1 MREILNLLS
10 SLISIYMMLI
20 FIRIILSWFSN
31 VSYGGIQEF
40 LGRITD
46 PYLNWFRRFSFLRV
60 GVLDLSPIV
69 ALAFLSLVNRFFA
82 TLVRYGSVSIGIIF
96 AMMLQAVWGAV
107 SFFIGFLIILL
118 LLRLA
123 AYLFRQSNYSP
134 FWRII
139 NTYSQPVIFR
149 INRILFRNRIVN
161 FRTGLIVSIISLIL
175 VYLAARILVVI
186 VSGMLAALPF

>member
-1 MREILNLLS
+1 MREILGFLS
-10 SLISIYMMLI
+10 SLIGIYMMLI

-31 VSYGGIQEF
+31 VSYGGFQGF

-46 PYLNWFRRFSFLRV
+46 PYLDWFRRFSFLRV
-60 GVLDLSPIV
+60 GPLDLSPVV
-69 ALAFLSLVNRFFA
+69 ALACLSLANRFFV
-82 TLVRYGSVSIGIIF
+82 TLARYGSISLGIIF
-96 AMMLQAVWGAV
+96 AMMLQAVWDAV

-123 AYLFRQSNYSP
+123 AYVFKANLYSP

-139 NTYSQPVIFR
+139 ENYSQTVIFR

-161 FRTGLIVSIISLIL
+161 FRIGLSVSIICLLLIYL
-175 VYLAARILVVI
+175 VLRILVVV